1 MGEARIP
8 SLLWKF
14 SLPAT
19 IGMLVQALYNIVD
32 RIFVGNA
39 SDIGANGLA
48 GITIVFPIYM
58 ILMAVSLLCGVGAS
72 ALYAISLGEKDYE
85 KADKILGNAFLLGII
100 LSSVVGIFFYIFS
113 DPILRAFGTSNEVM
127 PFATTFLHISLIGSM
142 FVGINMTGNNL
153 IRADGSPKIAMLTII
168 IGSIINA
175 TLNPIFIYV
184 LHWGIA
190 GSAWASVIGQFC
202 STIWIL
208 YYFTKGKANTK
219 LKFHHFKPNLFIA
232 TKIILI
238 GLPSFFI
245 QAAGSVLNIF
255 LNIHLVEQGGDLAIS
270 AMGIVTS
277 VQTLLGMP
285 IIGINQGS
293 LPIIGFNYGADKIDR
308 VKETLKLSIIAA
320 TVIALIGWI
329 ATQFFSHQIIQLFTP
344 DQKLVEMG
352 AEMVRIWFF
361 AWIVVGYAMVG
372 SNYFQALGKVA
383 AAITLTISRQILIL
397 IPLIS
402 ILSRLYGFYGILA
415 AGPIAD
421 FLSAVL
427 VSIMLF
433 ISLRKLK
440 ITRIENENKPYSAL
454 D

>member
-1 MGEARIP
+1 MGEAKIP

-19 IGMLVQALYNIVD
+19 VGMLVQALYNIVD

-39 SDIGANGLA
+39 PDIGANGLA

-72 ALYAISLGEKDYE
+72 ALYAISLGERDYE
-85 KADKILGNAFLLGII
+85 RADKILGNAFLLGVIFSAVI
-100 LSSVVGIFFYIFS
+100 GIFFYIFS
-113 DPILRAFGTSNEVM
+113 DPILRAFGTSDEIM
-127 PFATTFLHISLIGSM
+127 PFATSFLHVTLLGSI

-153 IRADGSPKIAMLTII
+153 IRADGSPGIAMLTII
-168 IGSIINA
+168 IGSIINVI
-175 TLNPIFIYV
+175 LNPIFIYV

-190 GSAWASVIGQFC
+190 GSAWASIIGQFC
-202 STIWIL
+202 SSIWII
-208 YYFTKGKANTK
+208 YYFTKGKSNTK
-219 LKFHHFKPNLFIA
+219 LRLHHFKPDLFIS

-238 GLPSFFI
+238 GLPAFFI
-245 QAAGSVLNIF
+245 QAAGSILNIF
-255 LNIHLVEQGGDLAIS
+255 LNIHLVDQGGDLAIS
-270 AMGIVTS
+270 AMGVVTS
-277 VQTLLGMP
+277 VATLLSMP

-293 LPIIGFNYGADKIDR
+293 LPIIGFNYGANKIDR
-308 VKETLKLSIIAA
+308 VKETLKFSILAA
-320 TVIALIGWI
+320 TIIALIGWI
-329 ATQFFSHQIIQLFTP
+329 ATQFFSYQIIQLFTP
-344 DQKLVEMG
+344 DQELINMG

-361 AWIVVGYAMVG
+361 AWIVVGYSMVG

-402 ILSRLYGFYGILA
+402 ILSRIYGFYGILA
-415 AGPIAD
+415 AAPISD
-421 FLSAVL
+421 TLSAVL

-440 ITRIENENKPYSAL
+440 ETRIENQDKPYSAL